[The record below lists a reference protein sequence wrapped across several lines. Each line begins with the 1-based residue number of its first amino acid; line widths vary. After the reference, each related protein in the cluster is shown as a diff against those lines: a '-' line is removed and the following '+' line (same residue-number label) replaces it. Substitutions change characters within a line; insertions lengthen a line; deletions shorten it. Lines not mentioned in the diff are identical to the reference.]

1 MTNACKTGEKSN
13 GGRDLS
19 GQQRRLP
26 ERVVVITKIQRRHP
40 GKTLG
45 EECSRK
51 EAGNYK
57 GPEAEMTLAC
67 LRITTKAK
75 MAVQGKG

>member
-1 MTNACKTGEKSN
+1 MGK
-13 GGRDLS
+13 
-19 GQQRRLP
+19 QRRLP
-26 ERVVVITKIQRRHP
+26 ERVVVRTKIQRHP

-51 EAGNYK
+51 EASNYK
-57 GPEAEMTLAC
+57 GPEAERTLAC

-75 MAVQGKG
+75 MAI